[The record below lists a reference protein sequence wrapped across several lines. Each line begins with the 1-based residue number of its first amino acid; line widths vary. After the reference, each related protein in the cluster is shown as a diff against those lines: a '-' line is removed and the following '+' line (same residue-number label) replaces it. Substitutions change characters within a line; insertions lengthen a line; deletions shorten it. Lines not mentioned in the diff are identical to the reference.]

1 MLYFTLLYFAELT
14 CCGSGA
20 APLERVRAEFAP
32 KTLLYSRFTIRAA
45 AAAARS
51 SGSGAAPLQRG
62 RAEEGG
68 GRERLC
74 GGYMCGRAAGARRA
88 GRRSRRG
95 AAGTQFTSFTST
107 NVQVLTA
114 EERRA
119 LQEAEAALLV
129 FDALRY

>member
-51 SGSGAAPLQRG
+51 SGSGAAPLQRV

-68 GRERLC
+68 GASAC
-74 GGYMCGRAAGARRA
+74 AADICVEGLQEQ
-88 GRRSRRG
+88 GEP
-95 AAGTQFTSFTST
+95 
-107 NVQVLTA
+107 
-114 EERRA
+114 EEDPDAA
-119 LQEAEAALLV
+119 LQVFSLLALLV
-129 FDALRY
+129 QTYKY